1 MAARSTS
8 LLSRTIPGAW
18 WGRQSCL
25 QAGFQPAAGVFTFR
39 NWWIVSASCASD
51 TRIVSASGPAGKRVG
66 SQDWLP
72 HISLPAIVHFCPG
85 QDTRRAGARIFCA
98 NIALLLLAALSLAAA
113 TRYPVTGIILKVDR
127 PHRSFEASC
136 AAIPGYM
143 EAMEMPYSVLRDR
156 ELADLK
162 PGAYVDFTLVV
173 EKEHSYAEGI
183 HIHRYESSER
193 EPMLARRLQLLEAP
207 HAILKPGDAVPDFTL
222 IDQTG
227 RRVTLSQSLGKVVA
241 VTFIYTSCPLPD
253 YCFRLAN
260 NFGQLNQRFAG
271 RMGRDLVLLSISF
284 DPVHDQPKVLAKY
297 ASTWKADPE
306 SWHFLTGPLDEVKA
320 VSRRFGLNFWPDD
333 VYVTHS
339 LHTLVI
345 DRGGRLAADF
355 EGNQF
360 TARQL
365 GDYVE
370 VLMSGR

>member
-1 MAARSTS
+1 MVARST
-8 LLSRTIPGAW
+8 RA
-18 WGRQSCL
+18 
-25 QAGFQPAAGVFTFR
+25 
-39 NWWIVSASCASD
+39 
-51 TRIVSASGPAGKRVG
+51 
-66 SQDWLP
+66 
-72 HISLPAIVHFCPG
+72 ISLV
-85 QDTRRAGARIFCA
+85 
-98 NIALLLLAALSLAAA
+98 LLAAVSLAAA
-113 TRYPVTGIILKVDR
+113 KRYPVTGIVLKVD
-127 PHRSFEASC
+127 PSQRSVEISH

-143 EAMEMPYSVLRDR
+143 EAMAMSFAVPDR
-156 ELADLK
+156 REVADLQ

-173 EKEHSYAEGI
+173 EKERSYVERI
-183 HIHRYESSER
+183 RIHRYESAER
-193 EPMLARRLQLLEAP
+193 EPLLARRLKLLEAP
-207 HAILKPGDAVPDFTL
+207 HPTLKSGDAVPDFAL

-227 RRVTLSQSLGKVVA
+227 RRITLSQWAGKVVA

-271 RMGRDLVLLSISF
+271 LMGRDLVLFSISF
-284 DPVHDQPKVLAKY
+284 DPVHDTSGVLAKY

-345 DRGGRLAADF
+345 DRRGRLAADF

-370 VLMSGR
+370 ALISGK

>member
-1 MAARSTS
+1 M
-8 LLSRTIPGAW
+8 
-18 WGRQSCL
+18 
-25 QAGFQPAAGVFTFR
+25 
-39 NWWIVSASCASD
+39 
-51 TRIVSASGPAGKRVG
+51 
-66 SQDWLP
+66 
-72 HISLPAIVHFCPG
+72 
-85 QDTRRAGARIFCA
+85 
-98 NIALLLLAALSLAAA
+98 SLAAA
-113 TRYPVTGIILKVDR
+113 TRYPVTGIVLKVDP

-143 EAMEMPYSVLRDR
+143 EAMAMPYSVLDNR

-173 EKEHSYAEGI
+173 EKKRSYAEGI
-183 HIHRYESSER
+183 RIHHYESSER
-193 EPMLARRLQLLEAP
+193 EPLLARRLKLLEAP
-207 HAILKPGDAVPDFTL
+207 RATVQPGDAVPDFTL
-222 IDQTG
+222 TDQTG
-227 RRVTLSQSLGKVVA
+227 RRVALSQWAGKVVA

-253 YCFRLAN
+253 YCFRLSN
-260 NFGQLNQRFAG
+260 NFSQLNQRFAG

-320 VSRRFGLNFWPDD
+320 VSRQFGLNFWPDEG
-333 VYVTHS
+333 YFTHS

-345 DRGGRLAADF
+345 DRRGRLAADF

-370 VLMSGR
+370 ALISGR

>member
-1 MAARSTS
+1 
-8 LLSRTIPGAW
+8 
-18 WGRQSCL
+18 
-25 QAGFQPAAGVFTFR
+25 
-39 NWWIVSASCASD
+39 
-51 TRIVSASGPAGKRVG
+51 
-66 SQDWLP
+66 
-72 HISLPAIVHFCPG
+72 
-85 QDTRRAGARIFCA
+85 
-98 NIALLLLAALSLAAA
+98 
-113 TRYPVTGIILKVDR
+113 
-127 PHRSFEASC
+127 
-136 AAIPGYM
+136 
-143 EAMEMPYSVLRDR
+143 
-156 ELADLK
+156 
-162 PGAYVDFTLVV
+162 
-173 EKEHSYAEGI
+173 
-183 HIHRYESSER
+183 
-193 EPMLARRLQLLEAP
+193 
-207 HAILKPGDAVPDFTL
+207 VPDFTL

-227 RRVTLSQSLGKVVA
+227 RRVTLSQWAGKVVA

-297 ASTWKADPE
+297 ASTWKGDPE

-320 VSRRFGLNFWPDD
+320 VSRQFGLNFWPDD

-345 DRGGRLAADF
+345 DRRGRLAADF

-370 VLMSGR
+370 VLISGR